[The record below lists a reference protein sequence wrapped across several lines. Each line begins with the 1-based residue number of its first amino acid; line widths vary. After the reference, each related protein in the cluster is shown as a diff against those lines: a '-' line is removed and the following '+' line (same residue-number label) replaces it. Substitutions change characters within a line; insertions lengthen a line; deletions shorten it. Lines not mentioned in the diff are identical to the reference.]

1 MTEFDT
7 ILPWLTYLEPILFS
21 KLDNGPSSF
30 SCCICSIKDLKQ
42 QENTL
47 LMQPLFTLNVL
58 ILWSFSMEHLRTAW
72 RTHRHLSSFD
82 TQVLPNIIK
91 CCHRTLTVDRRQ
103 TQSQCSRSTQRSLP
117 NKLHQ
122 LLDFHFGRKC
132 CKNFNLNFWLCVCCR
147 NCHIKCESNMRQ
159 PWINNGLYKL

>member
-21 KLDNGPSSF
+21 KLDDGPSSF

-47 LMQPLFTLNVL
+47 LMQPLFTLHVV
-58 ILWSFSMEHLRTAW
+58 ILWSFSMENLSTAW

-82 TQVLPNIIK
+82 TQVLPNIVK
-91 CCHRTLTVDRRQ
+91 CCHRRLTVDRRQ
-103 TQSQCSRSTQRSLP
+103 TQSQWSVNAALDTQRTTSTTGFAFW
-117 NKLHQ
+117 Q
-122 LLDFHFGRKC
+122 TC
-132 CKNFNLNFWLCVCCR
+132 CKNFNLNFWLCVCCT
-147 NCHIKCESNMRQ
+147 NCHIKCENNMRQ
-159 PWINNGLYKL
+159 LWINNGLYKL